1 MPSVTADR
9 WTENGDGRMGSL
21 NAAALASDTYGK
33 SYGSQFLFVL
43 IVIIVYIMIRR
54 WLKKR
59 R

>member
-1 MPSVTADR
+1 MTADR